1 MSSEATKPE
10 TVKGLSQA
18 QLIRRRFFGHTAA
31 MVSLTILA
39 CLILFVMTSIG
50 WGPIPGWWKH
60 TYTDIMDVQ
69 NSGKPTITGPFSW
82 GDHPFGQDTLGR
94 DMFAMVMRG
103 AQQSIMVM
111 FLVGTVAGVIGVVTG
126 ALAGYFRGPVEAV
139 IMRTAEAIAI
149 TPLVLIAGVLG
160 KLATNN
166 EFGKQN
172 GALMF
177 SLFIGA
183 LIWFGLSR
191 LVRAEFLS
199 LREREFVDAAKI
211 AGARDG
217 RIVFKHIL
225 PNAVGVVIVN
235 VTMLMAEAILLE
247 SALSYLGLGIKPP
260 DVSLGQLIVNNQE
273 AFTTRPW
280 LFWWPGVFIVT
291 ICLCINFIGDG
302 MRDAFDPRQKKFAA
316 RGAKAVDHPELDELD
331 EVPAVLRPRST
342 SAEPVGVGGPAASMA
357 EAPTQAMSAPAPGTT
372 IPAAA
377 LPPEATPPQPA
388 AGQPDPF
395 NNPPQ
400 PQQDPYVSPA
410 PAHGN
415 DPYGAPAPQQAPQ
428 NDPYGNQPR
437 QGAAKPED
445 GPGKANQSFYDS
457 GADTQPQQMTQ
468 PPLSNRRPGF
478 PPAPHHQPQHDTRR
492 GFDPTS
498 YGQREQDFR

>member
-31 MVSLTILA
+31 MVALAILGG
-39 CLILFVMTSIG
+39 LILFVMTSIG
-50 WGPIPGWWKH
+50 WGPFPGWWKH
-60 TYTDIMDVQ
+60 NYLDIMDVQ
-69 NSGKPTITGPFSW
+69 NGGKPTMTGPFSW

-111 FLVGTVAGVIGVVTG
+111 FLVGIVAGIIGVVAG
-126 ALAGYFRGPVEAV
+126 ALAGYFRGSTEAI

-160 KLATNN
+160 KLATNS
-166 EFGKQN
+166 EFGKEN

-183 LIWFGLSR
+183 LIWFSLSR

-225 PNAVGVVIVN
+225 PNAIGVIIVN

-260 DVSLGQLIVNNQE
+260 DVSLGQLIVSNQD

-302 MRDAFDPRQKKFAA
+302 MRDAFDPRQKKFAS
-316 RGAKAVDHPELDELD
+316 RSAKAVDHPELDELD
-331 EVPAVLRPRST
+331 KVAPVLRPRT
-342 SAEPVGVGGPAASMA
+342 PQAVPAYAGTA
-357 EAPTQAMSAPAPGTT
+357 ANAPTGPMPAPAPGSA

-377 LPPEATPPQPA
+377 LPPEASPAPP
-388 AGQPDPF
+388 AGNRPDPYA
-395 NNPPQ
+395 NPPQ
-400 PQQDPYVSPA
+400 PDPYANPQGT
-410 PAHGN
+410 PEN
-415 DPYGAPAPQQAPQ
+415 DPYR
-428 NDPYGNQPR
+428 DQPR
-437 QGAAKPED
+437 QGFTGPTD

-457 GADTQPQQMTQ
+457 GADTRPQQMAT
-468 PPLSNRRPGF
+468 PPVSPHRPGF
-478 PPAPHHQPQHDTRR
+478 PPAPHHQPHHDPRR
-492 GFDPTS
+492 GFNPSGYD
-498 YGQREQDFR
+498 QREQDFR